1 VAVKLVDDASQEA
14 ARADL
19 EQSVVDDDGKAGAPK
34 AAVIDTAASS

>member
-1 VAVKLVDDASQEA
+1 MDDASQEA